1 VKRLSG
7 LDAGFLYL
15 ETPTSFMHVASLI
28 IVDPATSPV
37 PWNFSRVRELFSQR
51 LDQAPP
57 FRRRLVEVPFGLH
70 HPLWIEDPDFDLDWH
85 LRHITVP
92 RPGGMHELTEL
103 VADIVAMPLDRSRP
117 LWEAWLIE
125 GLNDGHAALLTKVH
139 HAAIDGASGEEL
151 MVALLD
157 ITPEMETKPVPETP
171 WTPDRV
177 PNETELL
184 GYGLWSLAQQPAMAV
199 RTVRATIEKALQ
211 LRERYT
217 ESETATP
224 SLPLTAPHT
233 SFNGTLTPRR
243 SLGLH
248 TLSLSR
254 VKAVK
259 NAAGCTVNDAVLA
272 LCAGAL
278 RHWMDAHGEHPD
290 GPLLAMVPVS
300 VRTVDQ
306 QGALGNQVSTAFSSL
321 ATDVDDPLERLAII
335 HESMVSAKEAQELI
349 GADTLQNWVEFAAP
363 AVAARAAR
371 AYTALNLADR
381 HRPLFNVTISNV
393 PGPPFPLFVAG
404 AEVVCTNPIGPI
416 FDGAGLNITVMSY
429 QDRLDFGLQACPDMI
444 HDIGALAGAM
454 SIALGELERALGI
467 DVHVPG

>member
-37 PWNFSRVRELFSQR
+37 PWNFARVRELFAQR

-125 GLNDGHAALLTKVH
+125 GLSDGHAALLTKVH

-157 ITPEMETKPVPETP
+157 ITPEMEAKPVPETP
-171 WTPDRV
+171 WTPDRI

-184 GYGLWSLAQQPAMAV
+184 GYGLWSLAQ
-199 RTVRATIEKALQ
+199 
-211 LRERYT
+211 
-217 ESETATP
+217 
-224 SLPLTAPHT
+224 
-233 SFNGTLTPRR
+233 
-243 SLGLH
+243 
-248 TLSLSR
+248 
-254 VKAVK
+254 
-259 NAAGCTVNDAVLA
+259 
-272 LCAGAL
+272 
-278 RHWMDAHGEHPD
+278 
-290 GPLLAMVPVS
+290 
-300 VRTVDQ
+300 
-306 QGALGNQVSTAFSSL
+306 
-321 ATDVDDPLERLAII
+321 
-335 HESMVSAKEAQELI
+335 
-349 GADTLQNWVEFAAP
+349 
-363 AVAARAAR
+363 
-371 AYTALNLADR
+371 
-381 HRPLFNVTISNV
+381 
-393 PGPPFPLFVAG
+393 
-404 AEVVCTNPIGPI
+404 
-416 FDGAGLNITVMSY
+416 
-429 QDRLDFGLQACPDMI
+429 
-444 HDIGALAGAM
+444 
-454 SIALGELERALGI
+454 
-467 DVHVPG
+467 